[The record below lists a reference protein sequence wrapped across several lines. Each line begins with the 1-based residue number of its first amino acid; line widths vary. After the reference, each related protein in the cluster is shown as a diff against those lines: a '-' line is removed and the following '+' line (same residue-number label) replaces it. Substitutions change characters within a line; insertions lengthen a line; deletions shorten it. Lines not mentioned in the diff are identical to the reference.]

1 MNQLGHLLKHDFML
15 LSRNNVITI
24 SIIVTL
30 IYVGLFKLLSA
41 LGNIEKVLVT
51 VIFNDPALLGFL
63 FVGVMVLFEKNENTI
78 QALAVS
84 PVKISNYILSKSI
97 SLTLV
102 SLLCCFAMAISGYG
116 MDFNF
121 IHFSMAAIFTT
132 MVFSF
137 LGFIAV
143 AGQSNFNQYILR
155 ALGII
160 LFLSLPFLGYFD
172 LVAEIWFVLFPTYT
186 AIKLFDF
193 AFQEKVPLQEMIFIY
208 LVSVFWIVLTFNWAL
223 HTISKNFRSL

>member
-1 MNQLGHLLKHDFML
+1 MNQLAHLLKHDFRL

-24 SIIVTL
+24 SVIVTT
-30 IYVGLFKLLSA
+30 IYVGVFKLLA
-41 LGNIEKVLVT
+41 TLGNIEKVLVT

-63 FVGVMVLFEKNENTI
+63 FVGVMVLFEKNENTL

-84 PVKISNYILSKSI
+84 PIKIKNYILSKSI

-102 SLLCCFAMAISGYG
+102 SLACCFAMAISGYG
-116 MDFNF
+116 MNFNLF
-121 IHFSMAAIFTT
+121 HFSLAAIFTT

-172 LVAEIWFVLFPTYT
+172 LVAEIWFVLFPTYP

-193 AFQEKVPLQEMIFIY
+193 AFQEIVPFREMFLIY
-208 LVSVFWIVLTFNWAL
+208 LVSAFWMYLTFKWAL
-223 HTISKNFRSL
+223 LTISKNFRNQ

>member
-41 LGNIEKVLVT
+41 MGNIEKVLVT

-116 MDFNF
+116 MDFKF

-132 MVFSF
+132 MMFSF

-172 LVAEIWFVLFPTYT
+172 LVEETWFVLFPTYP
-186 AIKLFDF
+186 AIKMFDF
-193 AFQEKVPLQEMIFIY
+193 SFQKIVPFWEMIFIY
-208 LVSVFWIVLTFNWAL
+208 LVSAFWMILTFKWAL
-223 HTISKNFRSL
+223 HTTRKNFRSL